1 MKITIGYLHFG
12 YSVTIKVTG
21 AEGYLRATRRRL
33 EAIPTLLQPEGMLPK
48 VYD

>member
-1 MKITIGYLHFG
+1 MKITIWYMHVG

-33 EAIPTLLQPEGMLPK
+33 EAIPTPALQVPEPP